1 MRFSVK
7 YRNRTSTWTVPTSSR
22 PWLHKKEKE
31 QKYNHKNNPSVLLM
45 LWYSQRRVARS
56 VKNYLH
62 PHISDQIVSLHK
74 ALKKSVSQVSKHSLF
89 QTLNMIFCAV
99 MLLYYQS
106 LEVFLFSC
114 CCNQLPTAVSG
125 VRGAIL
131 SPCPVFLC
139 IMCCFNIVV
148 HPIATFE
155 SNTLPSLFIRI
166 CSMMCAST
174 R

>member
-1 MRFSVK
+1 MNSAHFLTPLTTQERK
-7 YRNRTSTWTVPTSSR
+7 RTKIQP
-22 PWLHKKEKE
+22 
-31 QKYNHKNNPSVLLM
+31 QKQSLCPLNAV
-45 LWYSQRRVARS
+45 SQRRVARS